1 MTQLDHLG
9 LVVWGIPPALLD
21 VGFEDDALA
30 VRRRATD
37 LHAEGAVEDLV
48 ILLGKIGVELTK
60 AYVRAGGYVRRAPD
74 GIRDDALK
82 YQADLFEAKCHV
94 AVARAVAKRVLK
106 GEAWGLN

>member
-1 MTQLDHLG
+1 M

-37 LHAEGAVEDLV
+37 LHAEGAIEDLV

-60 AYVRAGGYVRRAPD
+60 AYVRAGGYVRRAPE
-74 GIRDDALK
+74 GIQDDALK
-82 YQADLFEAKCHV
+82 YEDDLFTARCHV
-94 AVARAVAKRVLK
+94 AVARAAAKRVVR
-106 GEAWGLN
+106 GDGWGLN